1 MASRSCCG
9 TNAPWW
15 TPAGPCVSQGSA
27 VIIFI
32 PLISQI
38 EMDTYDKN
46 VTATP
51 HVGGLT
57 GLHVTFECLALLSFA
72 ANGHVIA
79 HRNFKVIYGKSLVA
93 VYGL

>member
-1 MASRSCCG
+1 
-9 TNAPWW
+9 
-15 TPAGPCVSQGSA
+15 
-27 VIIFI
+27 
-32 PLISQI
+32 
-38 EMDTYDKN
+38 MDTYDKN

-93 VYGL
+93 VYGLWLFSLNETGDLCPFSWKAL